1 MTPIRI
7 GYNKLWG
14 VFFLIAGALDL
25 VVYTSTR
32 TTMHLVLGGLL
43 LLIGA
48 LYLTRP
54 FLVVGDGVIQ
64 VKNLLGIT
72 MRRFAFGTLGDLEVE
87 PGAILVGHGRD
98 RQRLKVSKLLIARA
112 DMDKLDAAVKQASAQ

>member
-1 MTPIRI
+1 MAPIRI

-14 VFFLIAGALDL
+14 VFFLIAGAVDL
-25 VVYTSTR
+25 VVYTSVR
-32 TTMHLVLGGLL
+32 ASLHLVLGGLL

-54 FLVVGDGVIQ
+54 FLVIGNGAVR

-72 MRRFAFGTLGDLEVE
+72 MRSFSFDSLRDLRVE
-87 PGAILVGHGRD
+87 PDAIVIGEGRD
-98 RQRLKVSKLLIARA
+98 RKRLKLSKLLIARA
-112 DMDKLDAAVKQASAQ
+112 DLDRLEAAVKDASPQ